1 VASLLV
7 LFPAYVIMEN
17 TILTTVALTLG
28 AQLLFQIP
36 TDLSESDEYE
46 DSDEEEVAILIIRRK
61 RKLHTPQRIENFVE
75 RVVVNFTAQQFQ
87 QHFRITVDTYEN
99 LLGIIGP
106 QLTRQRIIEITQ
118 HCLNINI
125 KKFI

>member
-7 LFPAYVIMEN
+7 LFPAYVVMEN

-46 DSDEEEVAILIIRRK
+46 DSDEDEVAILIIRKK
-61 RKLHTPQRIENFVE
+61 RKLHTPQRIENYVE

-87 QHFRITVDTYEN
+87 QHFRITVRFF
-99 LLGIIGP
+99 P
-106 QLTRQRIIEITQ
+106 
-118 HCLNINI
+118 
-125 KKFI
+125 